1 MAPIIIRLGF
11 VIRLKFQDITREKEM
26 LFLNPSHEDG
36 VVMENP
42 SAGLS
47 HPRLMIG
54 LPFFLFF

>member
-1 MAPIIIRLGF
+1 
-11 VIRLKFQDITREKEM
+11 M

-54 LPFFLFF
+54 LPFFFFFFKCKRWANTLYSIK